1 MLELTK
7 YISYRGVIIMNS
19 LDYQHIFH
27 EIKNT
32 VTLIN
37 SSAQLLNTKC
47 PQLDT
52 EPYWNNM
59 KHEITYLKNMVL
71 EISQSGSTEQLQKEF
86 LDVNSLL
93 EDICRLMK
101 DTYSDLQW
109 NLQLDQHLP
118 FINADHIKLKQAI
131 LNLLK
136 NSAEAESKYITITT
150 KTENTGIQL
159 IITDCGG
166 GIPLALE
173 DKVFKLFTTSKEH
186 GTGLGLAIARQ
197 IIESHQGTLI
207 LNNHPGEG
215 CTFTITLPVL

>member
-1 MLELTK
+1 
-7 YISYRGVIIMNS
+7 MNS

-47 PQLDT
+47 PQLET
-52 EPYWNNM
+52 EPYWNNI

-159 IITDCGG
+159 IIT
-166 GIPLALE
+166 
-173 DKVFKLFTTSKEH
+173 H
-186 GTGLGLAIARQ
+186 
-197 IIESHQGTLI
+197 
-207 LNNHPGEG
+207 
-215 CTFTITLPVL
+215 